1 MYYCSYIAHASPK
14 PRPFKTRGGV
24 RQVCHRKL
32 SVRLQK
38 QVILEIMWNIAL
50 LEKRGK

>member
-14 PRPFKTRGGV
+14 PRPLKTRGV
-24 RQVCHRKL
+24 RQACHRKL

-38 QVILEIMWNIAL
+38 QVIFEIMWNIAL